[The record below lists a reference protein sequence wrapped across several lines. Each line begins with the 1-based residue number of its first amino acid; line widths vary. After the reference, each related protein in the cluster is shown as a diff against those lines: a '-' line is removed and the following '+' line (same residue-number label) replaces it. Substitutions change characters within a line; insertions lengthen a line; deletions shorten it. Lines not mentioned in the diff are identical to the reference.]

1 MRTAIVL
8 ATLLATG
15 PVMLGPNMFGPAWA
29 ADTNT
34 PDCAAAETPA
44 AQLVCRDASL
54 GSASDKLDGALK
66 ALGDEAGEAGR
77 AALASAQRAWVQR
90 RDAACPVTEQD
101 LADPKKSKDRAGCLS
116 RQIAERTKALEED
129 LAARRAPVASQPV
142 TITDAAPPRAVA
154 PAQAVPMPPKRQA
167 GVAAL
172 IGRWSKADPVTRT
185 PIDDCR
191 GSYLEI
197 TKEPAINLHDPRVAG
212 FPVQGRVTVEDGDPV
227 HGLVFRSEGA
237 KSDVSGSMGGP
248 AGTLR
253 LDPADTPRLD
263 RLFLRLEQPVAFGA
277 TFVRC
282 R

>member
-15 PVMLGPNMFGPAWA
+15 PAMVGPAWA

-34 PDCAAAETPA
+34 PVCAAAETPA

-54 GSASDKLDGALK
+54 GSASEKLNGALK
-66 ALGDEAGEAGR
+66 ALAGEAGEAGR
-77 AALASAQRAWVQR
+77 AALASAQRAWAQR
-90 RDAACPVTEQD
+90 RDSACPVTEQD
-101 LADPKKSKDRAGCLS
+101 LADPRKSKERAACLS

-129 LAARRAPVASQPV
+129 LAARRAPVAAQPL

-154 PAQAVPMPPKRQA
+154 QAQAVRLPPKRQA

-191 GSYLEI
+191 NSSLEF
-197 TKEPAINLHDPRVAG
+197 TKEPAISLHDPRIPG
-212 FPVQGRVTVEDGDPV
+212 FPVQGRVTFEDGDPV
-227 HGLVFRSEGA
+227 HGVAFRSEGVR
-237 KSDVSGSMGGP
+237 SDGARSEGVGP

-253 LDPADTPRLD
+253 LEPADTPRLD

-282 R
+282 S

>member
-8 ATLLATG
+8 ATLLAAGPAMVG
-15 PVMLGPNMFGPAWA
+15 PVNFGLAWA
-29 ADTNT
+29 ADTSA
-34 PDCAAAETPA
+34 PDCTAAETPA

-54 GSASDKLDGALK
+54 GSASEKLDGALK

-90 RDAACPVTEQD
+90 RDSACPVTEQD
-101 LADPKKSKDRAGCLS
+101 LADPKRSKDRIGCLS

-154 PAQAVPMPPKRQA
+154 PVQGVPMPPKRQA
-167 GVAAL
+167 GVSAL
-172 IGRWSKADPVTRT
+172 LGRWSKADPATRA

-191 GSYLEI
+191 SSYLEVV
-197 TKEPAINLHDPRVAG
+197 KEPAISLHDPRVAS

-227 HGLVFRSEGA
+227 RGLTF
-237 KSDVSGSMGGP
+237 KSDGAGP

-263 RLFLRLEQPVAFGA
+263 RLFLRLEQPVAFAA